1 MKRFIAPIFFMVI
14 SSGLFVLY
22 VYPSYAVIN
31 EMMMQRDN
39 INKLVDE
46 AAVAKEKIDKL
57 EKEIAIL
64 KYRLVCFEN
73 DV

>member
-1 MKRFIAPIFFMVI
+1 MNKEQSAFSAWWKSE
-14 SSGLFVLY
+14 SSGYTFD
-22 VYPSYAVIN
+22 YPS
-31 EMMMQRDN
+31 
-39 INKLVDE
+39 E
-46 AAVAKEKIDKL
+46 AAEFAWYEQQEKIDKL